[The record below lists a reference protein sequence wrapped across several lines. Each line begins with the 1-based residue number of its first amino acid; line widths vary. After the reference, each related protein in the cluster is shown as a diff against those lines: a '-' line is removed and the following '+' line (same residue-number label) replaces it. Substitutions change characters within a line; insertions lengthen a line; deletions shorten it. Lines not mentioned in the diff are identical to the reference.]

1 MKGALGLTIAAGL
14 GIVGAICNWLYLQQL
29 ASEQETVSLI
39 GVKPG
44 VQLNIGDPF
53 EEADL
58 EPVPIPRDRAGNLI
72 ERAPLWSALSAVQG
86 YSANRVF
93 HGGEILLNDD
103 LEAPAVRNL
112 AETLQDDEV
121 ARWVPIDTR
130 AVVTEQINPG
140 DMVSFDVSS
149 SGESKAAG
157 GDGTRDASPGG
168 SRIIGP
174 FRVLALGSRREPTNI
189 SQSTRPRGGSAPN
202 TIAIVVKLKNGEYEP
217 SAAELFDALRSLGT
231 QGVGVQLHS
240 SRTKD
245 TSRAN

>member
-39 GVKPG
+39 AVKQG
-44 VQLNIGDPF
+44 VQLNLGDPF
-53 EEADL
+53 EESDL
-58 EPVPIPRDRAGNLI
+58 EPVPLPRARAGSLI

-103 LEAPAVRNL
+103 LEAPAVRDL

-121 ARWVPIDTR
+121 ARWIPIDTR

-140 DMVSFDVSS
+140 DLVSFDVSG
-149 SGESKAAG
+149 SGPTPAG
-157 GDGTRDASPGG
+157 GDGPGAAAAG
-168 SRIIGP
+168 RAGIIGP
-174 FRVLALGSRREPTNI
+174 FRVLALGSRREPTNV
-189 SQSTRPRGGSAPN
+189 SQSMRPRSGSSPHS
-202 TIAIVVKLKNGEYEP
+202 ICIVVKYKNGEFEP
-217 SAAELFDALRSLGT
+217 QAAALLAALDSLGN
-231 QGVGVQLHS
+231 QGFGVQLHS
-240 SRTKD
+240 SRIKD
-245 TSRAN
+245 TSRGG